1 MRVVSNKF
9 DVVCKDSQDNE
20 HNLLCFSYDELG
32 NEIYIETQVHNTEL
46 RRGWT
51 GDLYYLMRENMDIE
65 TLDEYNWEII
75 EVYNDVLLAN
85 VTPSANCGEAIIWK
99 YTFLKK

>member
-32 NEIYIETQVHNTEL
+32 NEIYIETRVHNTEL
-46 RRGWT
+46 RRGWI
-51 GDLYYLMRENMDIE
+51 GDLCYLMHENIDVEI
-65 TLDEYNWEII
+65 LDEHNLEIK
-75 EVYNDVLLAN
+75 EMYKDVLLVN

>member
-1 MRVVSNKF
+1 MRVASNKF

-51 GDLYYLMRENMDIE
+51 GDLYYLMRENMDVE
-65 TLDEYNWEII
+65 TLDEHNLEIK
-75 EVYNDVLLAN
+75 EMYKDVLLAS
-85 VTPSANCGEAIIWK
+85 VTPSASYGEAIIWK